1 MEFFLTVMG
10 ITTILFIWAFLV
22 LLVAKRT
29 VGKDAKLSVILIFM
43 FVAGPVGWAVV
54 AIMGMTELVD
64 KVFPRLFKEK
74 NND

>member
-29 VGKDAKLSVILIFM
+29 VGKGAKILTILLFM
-43 FVAGPVGWAVV
+43 FFAGPVGWAVV

-64 KVFPRLFKEK
+64 KIFPGLFKEK